1 MTTTI
6 TAYRERPITRPFMGP
21 MRADDARR
29 VGSMTKN
36 EVIQR
41 FEDAL
46 LADKIRTV
54 IKCLPLID
62 RHFCWP
68 QAMRRVVSI
77 KQDLNQLLQYRLYH
91 TWCHHGDH
99 IRQSVNND
107 ILLIDALRKLLPPY
121 RGGDKLLYRGESA
134 ENYKRGTYGLSW
146 TPIKSVAVGFA
157 GGDPLHKIAR
167 CTKGGTVLLRAR
179 VPQAAIIA
187 KMQKSYDYYQEQEYL
202 VDRRFLKGVFA
213 AKSFPEYTGK
223 LTAVVPF
230 PSANDVKRA
239 RAILRRKAAA

>member
-1 MTTTI
+1 MAT
-6 TAYRERPITRPFMGP
+6 G
-21 MRADDARR
+21 DASGLTGHEVVALSFDAVSWRR
-29 VGSMTKN
+29 SFVSSLNNSISKN
-36 EVIQR
+36 
-41 FEDAL
+41 
-46 LADKIRTV
+46 
-54 IKCLPLID
+54 
-62 RHFCWP
+62 
-68 QAMRRVVSI
+68 
-77 KQDLNQLLQYRLYH
+77 N
-91 TWCHHGDH
+91 
-99 IRQSVNND
+99 
-107 ILLIDALRKLLPPY
+107 

-223 LTAVVPF
+223 LTAVVRF
-230 PSANDVKRA
+230 PSANDLKRA